1 MFVLEDADG
10 RDSLIDVCVLQVMA
24 VGPSIPGYTIQTL
37 EWDVQVAP
45 GRVEVLNGTIQE
57 VFAQAVQ
64 INPDFKQ
71 LDVATS
77 TPKRGMH
84 ENLKRTTVYC
94 GTWPLADKGR
104 IIEGIAYLRGVPAA
118 PRNGP
123 GPGYCGRVSC
133 SYNAA
138 IYWCNDV
145 SWARDQ
151 RSLKSFSPNDK
162 STQLVLTMQSCRVE
176 HDS

>member
-10 RDSLIDVCVLQVMA
+10 RSLLTDTYVLQVMA
-24 VGPSIPGYTIQTL
+24 VEPSIPGYTVTTL

-57 VFAQAVQ
+57 VFAQALQ

-71 LDVATS
+71 PDAVTS
-77 TPKRGMH
+77 TPRRGMH
-84 ENLKRTTVYC
+84 ENSKRTTVYC
-94 GTWPLADKGR
+94 GTWPLAEKFR
-104 IIEGIAYLRGVPAA
+104 IEEGIRYLRGLPAA

-133 SYNAA
+133 SYGSA

-145 SWARDQ
+145 S
-151 RSLKSFSPNDK
+151 
-162 STQLVLTMQSCRVE
+162 C
-176 HDS
+176 

>member
-1 MFVLEDADG
+1 M
-10 RDSLIDVCVLQVMA
+10 IDIYVWQVMA
-24 VGPSIPGYTIQTL
+24 VGPSIAGYTIQTL

-64 INPDFKQ
+64 INADFKQ

-77 TPKRGMH
+77 TPQRDMH
-84 ENLKRTTVYC
+84 ENLKRTTVNC

-145 SWARDQ
+145 SWAWNQ
-151 RSLKSFSPNDK
+151 HSLKSYFLQTINPCNSY
-162 STQLVLTMQSCRVE
+162 
-176 HDS
+176 